1 MKKDD
6 LMKFKKSLLLGILGI
21 IAIYAIILIAF
32 DVNIISEKINDFDFQ
47 YLPFI
52 IPLIPLTWGVLFLR
66 WNLLLKNSA
75 IDIPLKDNFMIFI
88 SGFALGVTPGK
99 VGELIKAQLLKNKFN
114 IPRSKTAPLVIV
126 ERFYDF
132 FAIAIISLFGIL
144 VFEYSIYIF
153 TILAIGIIIFLTIT
167 SSEKLFLKFLQ
178 KIEKIKFLRN
188 FSSELPKSFT
198 IIQKSTR
205 GKIFP
210 LSIILSVIF
219 WILDSIIAYLT
230 LLSFGIDIID
240 YFVLMSIYTSSII
253 LGVIS
258 FLPLGIGVV
267 EGSMVGFLSLNGIE
281 FSLATV
287 IVVFIRFFTRWIG
300 VMAGFLGLKFS
311 NNLSN

>member
-1 MKKDD
+1 
-6 LMKFKKSLLLGILGI
+6 MKFKKSLLLGILGI
-21 IAIYAIILIAF
+21 IAIYAIILIVF
-32 DVNIISEKINDFDFQ
+32 DINIISEKIGDFDPQ
-47 YLPFI
+47 YLPII

-66 WNLLLKNSA
+66 WNLLLKNSD

-99 VGELIKAQLLKNKFN
+99 VGELIKSQLLKNKFN
-114 IPRSKTAPLVIV
+114 IPRTKTAPLVIV

-132 FAIAIISLFGIL
+132 FAIAVISLFGIL

-153 TILAIGIIIFLTIT
+153 GILIIGITIFLIVT
-167 SSEKLFLKFLQ
+167 SSEKIFLKFLN
-178 KIEKIKFLRN
+178 KIEKIKFLKN
-188 FSSELPKSFT
+188 FSNELPKSFNV
-198 IIQKSTR
+198 IQKSTR

-210 LSIILSVIF
+210 LSITLSVIF
-219 WILDSIIAYLT
+219 WFLDSIIAYLT

-267 EGSMVGFLSLNGIE
+267 EGSLVGFLSLNGIE
-281 FSLATV
+281 FHLATA

-300 VMAGFLGLKFS
+300 VMAGFIGLKFS
-311 NNLSN
+311 NILSD

>member
-1 MKKDD
+1 
-6 LMKFKKSLLLGILGI
+6 MKFKKSLLLGILGI
-21 IAIYAIILIAF
+21 IAIYAIILIVF
-32 DVNIISEKINDFDFQ
+32 DINIISEKIGDFDPQ
-47 YLPFI
+47 YLPII

-66 WNLLLKNSA
+66 WNLLLKNSD

-99 VGELIKAQLLKNKFN
+99 VGELIKSQLLKNKFN
-114 IPRSKTAPLVIV
+114 IPRTKTAPLVIV

-153 TILAIGIIIFLTIT
+153 GILAIGISIFLIIT
-167 SSEKLFLKFLQ
+167 SSEKIFLKFLN
-178 KIEKIKFLRN
+178 KIEKIKFLKN
-188 FSSELPKSFT
+188 FSNELPKSFNV
-198 IIQKSTR
+198 IQKSTR

-210 LSIILSVIF
+210 LSITLSVIF
-219 WILDSIIAYLT
+219 WFLDSIIAYLT

-267 EGSMVGFLSLNGIE
+267 EGSLVGFLSLNGIE
-281 FSLATV
+281 FHLATA

-300 VMAGFLGLKFS
+300 VMAGFVGLKFS
-311 NNLSN
+311 NILSD

>member
-1 MKKDD
+1 
-6 LMKFKKSLLLGILGI
+6 MKFQKSLLLGILGI

-47 YLPFI
+47 YLLFI

-153 TILAIGIIIFLTIT
+153 TILSVGIIIFLTIT

>member
-1 MKKDD
+1 
-6 LMKFKKSLLLGILGI
+6 MKFKKSLLIGILGI
-21 IAIYAIILIAF
+21 IVIYAIILIAF
-32 DVNIISEKINDFDFQ
+32 DINIISEKIGDFDPQ
-47 YLPFI
+47 YLPII

-66 WNLLLKNSA
+66 WNLLLKNSD

-99 VGELIKAQLLKNKFN
+99 VGELIKSQLLKNKFN
-114 IPRSKTAPLVIV
+114 IPRTKTAPLVIV

-132 FAIAIISLFGIL
+132 FAIAVISLFGIL

-153 TILAIGIIIFLTIT
+153 GILAIGISIFLIVT
-167 SSEKLFLKFLQ
+167 SSEKIFLKFLN
-178 KIEKIKFLRN
+178 KIEKIKFLKN
-188 FSSELPKSFT
+188 FSNELPKSFNV
-198 IIQKSTR
+198 IQKSTR

-210 LSIILSVIF
+210 LSITLSIIF
-219 WILDSIIAYLT
+219 WFLDSIIAYLT

-267 EGSMVGFLSLNGIE
+267 EGSLVGFLSLNGIE
-281 FSLATV
+281 FHLATA

-300 VMAGFLGLKFS
+300 VMAGFIGLKFS
-311 NNLSN
+311 NILSD

>member
-1 MKKDD
+1 
-6 LMKFKKSLLLGILGI
+6 MKFKKSLLLGILGI

-52 IPLIPLTWGVLFLR
+52 IPLLPLTWGVLFLR

-153 TILAIGIIIFLTIT
+153 TILSIGIIIFLTIT
-167 SSEKLFLKFLQ
+167 FSEKLFLKFLQ

-281 FSLATV
+281 FPLATV

>member
-1 MKKDD
+1 
-6 LMKFKKSLLLGILGI
+6 MKFKKSLLLGILGI

-167 SSEKLFLKFLQ
+167 FSEKLFLKFLQ

-281 FSLATV
+281 FPLATA

>member
-1 MKKDD
+1 
-6 LMKFKKSLLLGILGI
+6 MKFKKNLLLGILGI

-267 EGSMVGFLSLNGIE
+267 EGSLVGFLSLNGIE
-281 FSLATV
+281 FPLATA

>member
-1 MKKDD
+1 
-6 LMKFKKSLLLGILGI
+6 MKFKKSLLIGILGI
-21 IAIYAIILIAF
+21 IAIYAIILITF
-32 DVNIISEKINDFDFQ
+32 DVNIISEKINDFELQ
-47 YLPFI
+47 YLPVI

-66 WNLLLKNSA
+66 WNLLLKNS
-75 IDIPLKDNFMIFI
+75 DVNIPLRDNFMIFI

-99 VGELIKAQLLKNKFN
+99 VGELIKSQLLKNKFN
-114 IPRSKTAPLVIV
+114 ISRSKTAPLVIV

-153 TILAIGIIIFLTIT
+153 TILSVGISIFLIIT
-167 SSEKLFLKFLQ
+167 SSEKLFLKFLK
-178 KIEKIKFLRN
+178 KIEKIKFLKN
-188 FSSELPKSFT
+188 FSNELPKSFT

-210 LSIILSVIF
+210 LSIILSVTF
-219 WILDSIIAYLT
+219 WFLDSIIAYLT
-230 LLSFGIDIID
+230 LLSFGINVID

-267 EGSMVGFLSLNGIE
+267 EGSLVGFLSLNGIE
-281 FSLATV
+281 FHLATAV
-287 IVVFIRFFTRWIG
+287 VVFIRFFTRWIG
-300 VMAGFLGLKFS
+300 VMAGFIGLKFS
-311 NNLSN
+311 NILSD

>member
-1 MKKDD
+1 
-6 LMKFKKSLLLGILGI
+6 MKFKKSLLLGILGI

-75 IDIPLKDNFMIFI
+75 IDIPLKDNFIIFI

-153 TILAIGIIIFLTIT
+153 TILAVGIIIFLTIT

-205 GKIFP
+205 GKILP

-267 EGSMVGFLSLNGIE
+267 EGSLVGFLSLNGIE
-281 FSLATV
+281 FPLATA

>member
-1 MKKDD
+1 MR
-6 LMKFKKSLLLGILGI
+6 LR
-21 IAIYAIILIAF
+21 
-32 DVNIISEKINDFDFQ
+32 ISNDF
-47 YLPFI
+47 
-52 IPLIPLTWGVLFLR
+52 
-66 WNLLLKNSA
+66 S
-75 IDIPLKDNFMIFI
+75 
-88 SGFALGVTPGK
+88 
-99 VGELIKAQLLKNKFN
+99 LKNKFN

-230 LLSFGIDIID
+230 LLAFGIDIID

-267 EGSMVGFLSLNGIE
+267 EGSLVGFLSLNGIE
-281 FSLATV
+281 FPLATA

>member
-1 MKKDD
+1 
-6 LMKFKKSLLLGILGI
+6 MKFKKSLLLGILGI

-267 EGSMVGFLSLNGIE
+267 EGSLVGFLSLNGIE

>member
-1 MKKDD
+1 
-6 LMKFKKSLLLGILGI
+6 MKFKKSLLLGILGI

-99 VGELIKAQLLKNKFN
+99 VGELIKAELLKNKFN

-153 TILAIGIIIFLTIT
+153 TILAVGIIIFLTIT

-205 GKIFP
+205 GKILP

-267 EGSMVGFLSLNGIE
+267 EGSLVGFLSLNGIE
-281 FSLATV
+281 FPLATA

-311 NNLSN
+311 NILSN

>member
-1 MKKDD
+1 
-6 LMKFKKSLLLGILGI
+6 MKFKKSLLLGILGI

-153 TILAIGIIIFLTIT
+153 TILSVGIIIFLTIT

-230 LLSFGIDIID
+230 LLAFGIDIID

>member
-1 MKKDD
+1 
-6 LMKFKKSLLLGILGI
+6 MKFKKSLLIGILGI
-21 IAIYAIILIAF
+21 IVIYAIILIAF
-32 DVNIISEKINDFDFQ
+32 DINIISEKIGDFDPQ
-47 YLPFI
+47 YLPII

-66 WNLLLKNSA
+66 WNLLLKNSD

-99 VGELIKAQLLKNKFN
+99 VGELIKSQLLKNKFN
-114 IPRSKTAPLVIV
+114 IPRTKTAPLVIV

-153 TILAIGIIIFLTIT
+153 GILIIGISIFLIVT
-167 SSEKLFLKFLQ
+167 SSEKIFLKFLN
-178 KIEKIKFLRN
+178 KIEKIKFLKN
-188 FSSELPKSFT
+188 FSNELPKSFDV
-198 IIQKSTR
+198 IQKSTR
-205 GKIFP
+205 GKILP
-210 LSIILSVIF
+210 LSITLSVVF
-219 WILDSIIAYLT
+219 WFLDSIIAYLT

-267 EGSMVGFLSLNGIE
+267 EGSLVGFLSLNGIE
-281 FSLATV
+281 FHLATA

-300 VMAGFLGLKFS
+300 VMAGFIGLKFS
-311 NNLSN
+311 NILSD

>member
-1 MKKDD
+1 
-6 LMKFKKSLLLGILGI
+6 MKFKKSLLLGILGI
-21 IAIYAIILIAF
+21 IVIYAIILIAF
-32 DVNIISEKINDFDFQ
+32 DINIIFEKIGDFDPQ
-47 YLPFI
+47 YLPII

-66 WNLLLKNSA
+66 WNLLLKNSD

-99 VGELIKAQLLKNKFN
+99 VGELIKSQLLKNKFN
-114 IPRSKTAPLVIV
+114 IPRTKTAPLVIV

-132 FAIAIISLFGIL
+132 FAIAAISLFGIL

-153 TILAIGIIIFLTIT
+153 GILTIGITIFLIVT
-167 SSEKLFLKFLQ
+167 SSEKIFLKFLN
-178 KIEKIKFLRN
+178 KIEKIKFLKN
-188 FSSELPKSFT
+188 FSNELPKSFNV
-198 IIQKSTR
+198 IQKSTR

-210 LSIILSVIF
+210 LSITLSIMF
-219 WILDSIIAYLT
+219 WFLDSIIAYLT

-267 EGSMVGFLSLNGIE
+267 EGSLVGFLSLNGIE
-281 FSLATV
+281 FHLATA

-300 VMAGFLGLKFS
+300 VMAGFIGLKFS
-311 NNLSN
+311 NILSD

>member
-1 MKKDD
+1 
-6 LMKFKKSLLLGILGI
+6 MKFKKSLLLGILGI

-47 YLPFI
+47 YLLFI

-75 IDIPLKDNFMIFI
+75 IDIPLKDNFIIFI

-267 EGSMVGFLSLNGIE
+267 EGSLVGFLSLNGIE
-281 FSLATV
+281 FPLATA

-311 NNLSN
+311 NILSN

>member
-1 MKKDD
+1 M
-6 LMKFKKSLLLGILGI
+6 
-21 IAIYAIILIAF
+21 IAF
-32 DVNIISEKINDFDFQ
+32 DINIISEKIGDFDPQ
-47 YLPFI
+47 YLPII

-66 WNLLLKNSA
+66 WNLLLKNSD

-99 VGELIKAQLLKNKFN
+99 VGELIKSQLLKNKFN
-114 IPRSKTAPLVIV
+114 ISRSKTAPLVIV

-153 TILAIGIIIFLTIT
+153 GILTIGITIFLIVT
-167 SSEKLFLKFLQ
+167 SSEKIFLKFLN
-178 KIEKIKFLRN
+178 KIEKIKFLKN
-188 FSSELPKSFT
+188 FSNELPKSFNV
-198 IIQKSTR
+198 IQKSTR

-210 LSIILSVIF
+210 LSITLSIIF
-219 WILDSIIAYLT
+219 WFLDSIIAYLT

-267 EGSMVGFLSLNGIE
+267 EGSLVGFLSLNGIE
-281 FSLATV
+281 FHLATA

-300 VMAGFLGLKFS
+300 VMAGFIGLKFS
-311 NNLSN
+311 NILSD

>member
-1 MKKDD
+1 
-6 LMKFKKSLLLGILGI
+6 MKFKKSLLIGILGI
-21 IAIYAIILIAF
+21 IVIYAIILIGF
-32 DVNIISEKINDFDFQ
+32 DINIISEKIGDFDSQ
-47 YLPFI
+47 YLPI
-52 IPLIPLTWGVLFLR
+52 IISLIPLTWGVLFLR
-66 WNLLLKNSA
+66 WNLLLKNSD

-99 VGELIKAQLLKNKFN
+99 VGELIKSQLLKNKFN
-114 IPRSKTAPLVIV
+114 IPRTKTAPLVIV

-153 TILAIGIIIFLTIT
+153 GILAIGISIFLIIT
-167 SSEKLFLKFLQ
+167 SSEKIFLKFLN
-178 KIEKIKFLRN
+178 KIEKIKFLKN
-188 FSSELPKSFT
+188 FSNELPKSFNV
-198 IIQKSTR
+198 IQKSTR

-210 LSIILSVIF
+210 LSITLSVIF
-219 WILDSIIAYLT
+219 WFLDSIIAYLT

-267 EGSMVGFLSLNGIE
+267 EGSLVGFLSLNGIE
-281 FSLATV
+281 FHLATA

-300 VMAGFLGLKFS
+300 VMAGFIGLKFS
-311 NNLSN
+311 NILSD

>member
-1 MKKDD
+1 
-6 LMKFKKSLLLGILGI
+6 MKFKKSLLIGILGS
-21 IAIYAIILIAF
+21 IAIYAVILIAF

-47 YLPFI
+47 YLPII

-66 WNLLLKNSA
+66 WNLLLKNSD
-75 IDIPLKDNFMIFI
+75 IDVPLKDNFMIFI

-99 VGELIKAQLLKNKFN
+99 VGELIKSQLLKNKFN
-114 IPRSKTAPLVIV
+114 ISRSKTAPLVIV

-153 TILAIGIIIFLTIT
+153 GVLVIGISIFLIVT
-167 SSEKLFLKFLQ
+167 SSEKIFLKFLN
-178 KIEKIKFLRN
+178 KIEKIKFLKS
-188 FSSELPKSFT
+188 FSNELPKSFNV
-198 IIQKSTR
+198 IQKSTR

-219 WILDSIIAYLT
+219 WFLDSMIAYLT

-267 EGSMVGFLSLNGIE
+267 EGSLVGFLSINGIE
-281 FSLATV
+281 FHLATAV
-287 IVVFIRFFTRWIG
+287 VVFIRFFTRWIG
-300 VMAGFLGLKFS
+300 VMAGFIGLKFS
-311 NNLSN
+311 NILSD

>member
-1 MKKDD
+1 
-6 LMKFKKSLLLGILGI
+6 MKFKKSLLLGILGI

-230 LLSFGIDIID
+230 LLAFGIDIID

-267 EGSMVGFLSLNGIE
+267 EGSLVGFLSLNGIE
-281 FSLATV
+281 FPLATV

>member
-1 MKKDD
+1 
-6 LMKFKKSLLLGILGI
+6 MKFQKRLLLGILGI

-47 YLPFI
+47 YLLFI

-281 FSLATV
+281 FPLATA

>member
-1 MKKDD
+1 
-6 LMKFKKSLLLGILGI
+6 MKFKKNLLLGILGI

-47 YLPFI
+47 YLLFI

-153 TILAIGIIIFLTIT
+153 TILSVGIIIFLTIT

-230 LLSFGIDIID
+230 LLAFGIDIID

>member
-1 MKKDD
+1 
-6 LMKFKKSLLLGILGI
+6 MKFKKSLLLGILGI

-32 DVNIISEKINDFDFQ
+32 DVNVISEKINDFDFQ

-75 IDIPLKDNFMIFI
+75 IDIPLKDNFIIFI

-99 VGELIKAQLLKNKFN
+99 VGELIKAELLKNKFN

-153 TILAIGIIIFLTIT
+153 TILAVGIIIFLTIT

-205 GKIFP
+205 GKILP

-267 EGSMVGFLSLNGIE
+267 EGSLVGFLSLNGIE
-281 FSLATV
+281 FPLATA

-311 NNLSN
+311 NILSN

>member
-1 MKKDD
+1 
-6 LMKFKKSLLLGILGI
+6 MKFKKSLLIGILGI
-21 IAIYAIILIAF
+21 IVIYAIILIAF
-32 DVNIISEKINDFDFQ
+32 DINIISEKIGDFDSQ
-47 YLPFI
+47 YLPII

-66 WNLLLKNSA
+66 WNLLLKNSD

-99 VGELIKAQLLKNKFN
+99 VGELIKSQLLKNKFN
-114 IPRSKTAPLVIV
+114 IPRTKTAPLVIV

-132 FAIAIISLFGIL
+132 FAIAVISLFGIL

-153 TILAIGIIIFLTIT
+153 GILIIGITIFLIVT
-167 SSEKLFLKFLQ
+167 SSEKIFLKFLN
-178 KIEKIKFLRN
+178 KIEKIKFLKN
-188 FSSELPKSFT
+188 FSNELPKSFNV
-198 IIQKSTR
+198 IQKSTR

-210 LSIILSVIF
+210 LSITLSVIF
-219 WILDSIIAYLT
+219 WFLDSIIAYLT

-267 EGSMVGFLSLNGIE
+267 EGSLVGFLSLNGIE
-281 FSLATV
+281 FHLATA

-300 VMAGFLGLKFS
+300 VMAGFVGLKFS
-311 NNLSN
+311 NILSD

>member
-1 MKKDD
+1 
-6 LMKFKKSLLLGILGI
+6 MKFKKSLLIGILGI
-21 IAIYAIILIAF
+21 IVIYAIILIAF
-32 DVNIISEKINDFDFQ
+32 DINIISEKIGDFDPQ
-47 YLPFI
+47 YLPII

-66 WNLLLKNSA
+66 WNLLLKNSD

-99 VGELIKAQLLKNKFN
+99 VGELIKSQLLKNKFN
-114 IPRSKTAPLVIV
+114 IPRTKTAPLVIV

-153 TILAIGIIIFLTIT
+153 GILAIGISIFLIVT
-167 SSEKLFLKFLQ
+167 SSEKIFLKFLN
-178 KIEKIKFLRN
+178 KIEKIKFLKN
-188 FSSELPKSFT
+188 FSNELPKSFNV
-198 IIQKSTR
+198 IQKSTR

-210 LSIILSVIF
+210 LSITLSVIF
-219 WILDSIIAYLT
+219 WFLDSIIAYLT

-267 EGSMVGFLSLNGIE
+267 EGSLVGFLSLNGIE
-281 FSLATV
+281 FHLATAV
-287 IVVFIRFFTRWIG
+287 VVFIRFFTRWIG
-300 VMAGFLGLKFS
+300 VMAGFIGLKFS
-311 NNLSN
+311 NILSD

>member
-1 MKKDD
+1 
-6 LMKFKKSLLLGILGI
+6 MKFKKSLLLGILGI

-132 FAIAIISLFGIL
+132 FAIAIISLFGIF

-281 FSLATV
+281 FPLATA

>member
-1 MKKDD
+1 
-6 LMKFKKSLLLGILGI
+6 MKFKKNLLLGILGI

-47 YLPFI
+47 YLLFI

-153 TILAIGIIIFLTIT
+153 TILSVGIIIFLTIT

-267 EGSMVGFLSLNGIE
+267 EGSLVGFLSLNGIE
-281 FSLATV
+281 FPLATA

>member
-1 MKKDD
+1 
-6 LMKFKKSLLLGILGI
+6 MKFKKSLLLGILGI

-47 YLPFI
+47 YLLFI

-153 TILAIGIIIFLTIT
+153 TILSVGIIIFLTIT

-267 EGSMVGFLSLNGIE
+267 EGSLVGFLSLNGIE
-281 FSLATV
+281 FPLATV

>member
-1 MKKDD
+1 
-6 LMKFKKSLLLGILGI
+6 MKFKKSLLIGILGI
-21 IAIYAIILIAF
+21 IAIYAVILIAF

-47 YLPFI
+47 YLPII
-52 IPLIPLTWGVLFLR
+52 IPLIPLTWGILFLR
-66 WNLLLKNSA
+66 WNLLLKNSD
-75 IDIPLKDNFMIFI
+75 IDVPLKDNFMIFI

-99 VGELIKAQLLKNKFN
+99 VGELIKSQLLKNKFN
-114 IPRSKTAPLVIV
+114 ISRSKTAPLVIV

-153 TILAIGIIIFLTIT
+153 GVLVIGISIFLIVT
-167 SSEKLFLKFLQ
+167 SSEKIFLKFLN
-178 KIEKIKFLRN
+178 KIEKIKFLKN
-188 FSSELPKSFT
+188 FSNELPKSFNV
-198 IIQKSTR
+198 IQKSTR

-219 WILDSIIAYLT
+219 WFLDSMIAYLT

-267 EGSMVGFLSLNGIE
+267 EGSLVGFLSINGIE
-281 FSLATV
+281 FHLATAV
-287 IVVFIRFFTRWIG
+287 VVFIRFFTRWIG
-300 VMAGFLGLKFS
+300 VMAGFIGLKFS
-311 NNLSN
+311 NILSD

>member
-1 MKKDD
+1 
-6 LMKFKKSLLLGILGI
+6 MKFKKSLLLGILGI

-153 TILAIGIIIFLTIT
+153 TILSVGIIIFLTIT

-230 LLSFGIDIID
+230 LLAFGIDIID

-281 FSLATV
+281 FPLATV

>member
-1 MKKDD
+1 
-6 LMKFKKSLLLGILGI
+6 MKFKKSLLLGILGI

-32 DVNIISEKINDFDFQ
+32 DVNVISEKINDFDFQ

-153 TILAIGIIIFLTIT
+153 TILSVGIIIFLTIT

-205 GKIFP
+205 GKILP

-267 EGSMVGFLSLNGIE
+267 EGSLVGFLSLNGIE
-281 FSLATV
+281 FPLATA

-311 NNLSN
+311 NILSN

>member
-1 MKKDD
+1 
-6 LMKFKKSLLLGILGI
+6 MKFKKSLLIGILGI
-21 IAIYAIILIAF
+21 IVIYAIILIGF
-32 DVNIISEKINDFDFQ
+32 DINIISEKIGDFDFQ
-47 YLPFI
+47 YLPI
-52 IPLIPLTWGVLFLR
+52 IISLIPLTWGVLFLR
-66 WNLLLKNSA
+66 WNLLLKNSD

-99 VGELIKAQLLKNKFN
+99 VGELIKSQLLKNKFN
-114 IPRSKTAPLVIV
+114 IPRTKTAPLVIV

-153 TILAIGIIIFLTIT
+153 GILAIGISIFLIIT
-167 SSEKLFLKFLQ
+167 SSEKIFLKFLN
-178 KIEKIKFLRN
+178 KIEKINFLKN
-188 FSSELPKSFT
+188 FSNELPKSFNV
-198 IIQKSTR
+198 IQKSTR

-210 LSIILSVIF
+210 LSITLSVIF
-219 WILDSIIAYLT
+219 WFLDSIIAYLT

-267 EGSMVGFLSLNGIE
+267 EGSLVGFLSLNGIE
-281 FSLATV
+281 FHLATA

-300 VMAGFLGLKFS
+300 VMAGFIGLKFS
-311 NNLSN
+311 NILSD

>member
-1 MKKDD
+1 
-6 LMKFKKSLLLGILGI
+6 MKFKKSLLIGILGI
-21 IAIYAIILIAF
+21 IVIYAIILIAF
-32 DVNIISEKINDFDFQ
+32 DINIISEKIGDFDSQ
-47 YLPFI
+47 YLPI
-52 IPLIPLTWGVLFLR
+52 IISLIPLTWGVLFLR
-66 WNLLLKNSA
+66 WNLLLKNSD

-99 VGELIKAQLLKNKFN
+99 VGELIKSQLLKNKFN
-114 IPRSKTAPLVIV
+114 IPRTKTAPLVIV

-153 TILAIGIIIFLTIT
+153 GILAIGISIFLIIT
-167 SSEKLFLKFLQ
+167 SSEKIFLKFLN
-178 KIEKIKFLRN
+178 KIEKINFLKN
-188 FSSELPKSFT
+188 FSNELPKSFNV
-198 IIQKSTR
+198 IQKSTR

-210 LSIILSVIF
+210 LSITLSVIF
-219 WILDSIIAYLT
+219 WFLDSIIAYLT

-267 EGSMVGFLSLNGIE
+267 EGSLVGFLSLNGIE
-281 FSLATV
+281 FHLATA

-300 VMAGFLGLKFS
+300 VMAGFIGLKFS
-311 NNLSN
+311 NILSD

>member
-1 MKKDD
+1 
-6 LMKFKKSLLLGILGI
+6 MKFKKSLLLGILGI

-153 TILAIGIIIFLTIT
+153 TILSVGIIIFLTIT

-230 LLSFGIDIID
+230 LLAFGIDIID

-281 FSLATV
+281 FPLATA

>member
-1 MKKDD
+1 
-6 LMKFKKSLLLGILGI
+6 MKFQKSLLLGILGI

-32 DVNIISEKINDFDFQ
+32 DLNIISEKINDFDFQ

-230 LLSFGIDIID
+230 LLAFGIDIID

-281 FSLATV
+281 FPLATV

>member
-1 MKKDD
+1 
-6 LMKFKKSLLLGILGI
+6 MKFKKSLLLGILGI

-153 TILAIGIIIFLTIT
+153 TILAVGIIIFLTIT

-267 EGSMVGFLSLNGIE
+267 EGSLVGFLSLNGIE
-281 FSLATV
+281 FPLATA

>member
-1 MKKDD
+1 
-6 LMKFKKSLLLGILGI
+6 MKFKKSLLIGILGI
-21 IAIYAIILIAF
+21 IAIYAVILIAF

-47 YLPFI
+47 YLPII
-52 IPLIPLTWGVLFLR
+52 IPLIPLTWGILFLR
-66 WNLLLKNSA
+66 WNLLLKNSD
-75 IDIPLKDNFMIFI
+75 IDVPLKDNFMIFI

-99 VGELIKAQLLKNKFN
+99 VGELIKSQLLKNKFN
-114 IPRSKTAPLVIV
+114 ISRSKTAPLVIV

-144 VFEYSIYIF
+144 VFECSIYIF
-153 TILAIGIIIFLTIT
+153 GVLVIGISIFLIVT
-167 SSEKLFLKFLQ
+167 SSEKIFLKFLN
-178 KIEKIKFLRN
+178 KIEKIKFLKS
-188 FSSELPKSFT
+188 FSNELPKSFNV
-198 IIQKSTR
+198 IQKSTR

-219 WILDSIIAYLT
+219 WFLDSMIAYLT

-267 EGSMVGFLSLNGIE
+267 EGSLVGFLSINGIE
-281 FSLATV
+281 FHLATAV
-287 IVVFIRFFTRWIG
+287 VVFIRFFTRWIG
-300 VMAGFLGLKFS
+300 VMAGFIGLKFS
-311 NNLSN
+311 NILSD

>member
-1 MKKDD
+1 
-6 LMKFKKSLLLGILGI
+6 MKFKKSLLLGILGI

-47 YLPFI
+47 YLLFI

-75 IDIPLKDNFMIFI
+75 IDIPLKDNFIIFI

-99 VGELIKAQLLKNKFN
+99 VGELIKAELLKNKFN

-153 TILAIGIIIFLTIT
+153 TILSIGIIIFLTIT
-167 SSEKLFLKFLQ
+167 FSEKLFLKFLQ

-198 IIQKSTR
+198 VIQKSTR

-267 EGSMVGFLSLNGIE
+267 EGSLVGFLSLNGIE
-281 FSLATV
+281 FPLATA

>member
-1 MKKDD
+1 
-6 LMKFKKSLLLGILGI
+6 MKFKKSLLIGILGI
-21 IAIYAIILIAF
+21 IVIYAIILIAF
-32 DVNIISEKINDFDFQ
+32 DINIISEKIGDFDPQ
-47 YLPFI
+47 YLPII

-66 WNLLLKNSA
+66 WNLLLKNSD

-99 VGELIKAQLLKNKFN
+99 VGELIKSQLLKNKFN
-114 IPRSKTAPLVIV
+114 ISRSKTAPLVIV

-153 TILAIGIIIFLTIT
+153 GVLVIGISIFLIVT
-167 SSEKLFLKFLQ
+167 SSEKIFLKFLN
-178 KIEKIKFLRN
+178 KIEKIKFLKN
-188 FSSELPKSFT
+188 FSNELPKSFNV
-198 IIQKSTR
+198 IQKSTR

-210 LSIILSVIF
+210 LSITLSIIF
-219 WILDSIIAYLT
+219 WFLDSIIAYLT

-267 EGSMVGFLSLNGIE
+267 EGSLVGFLSLNGIE
-281 FSLATV
+281 FHLATA

-300 VMAGFLGLKFS
+300 VMAGFIGLKFS
-311 NNLSN
+311 NILSD